1 MTTSGRNLPAHA
13 FVEPP
18 ALSKQG
24 LRLLWTRVKR
34 HKLQLLMILPTL
46 AQFIIFKWLPVY
58 GITLAFRDYQMQL
71 GINASPWVGF
81 LNFNKLFASP
91 DFLRVF
97 RNTLVLSGLNFLFGF
112 PAPIILSLMINE
124 IRGSAFKRI
133 TQSISYLPHFISW
146 IILSGIFMEVLSP
159 TKGPVNAIIKAL
171 GGEPIFFLGNP
182 HWFRPTMVVTNI
194 WKGIGWGS
202 IVYLAALGGINEE
215 LYDAARVD
223 GCGRFRRIWHVTLP
237 GILPTVIIMLI
248 LNAGSLVEDNF
259 DQIFNLQNDGVKS
272 NVGDVLGT
280 YIYRQGIENWKYSY
294 STAVEVF
301 RNVISLALVLTTN
314 KISKSVGEYGLW

>member
-1 MTTSGRNLPAHA
+1 MSMTRSNT
-13 FVEPP
+13 VEPSP
-18 ALSKQG
+18 LSREG
-24 LRLLWTRVKR
+24 LYRLWVRIKR

-58 GITLAFRDYQMQL
+58 GITLAFRDYQMTL
-71 GINASPWVGF
+71 PTIGASPWVGF
-81 LNFNKLFASP
+81 YHFNKLFASP

-97 RNTLVLSGLNFLFGF
+97 KNTLVLSGLNFLFGF
-112 PAPIILSLMINE
+112 PAPIILALMINE
-124 IRGSAFKRI
+124 IRGNVFKRVS
-133 TQSISYLPHFISW
+133 QSLSYLPHFISW

-171 GGEPIFFLGNP
+171 GGEPIFFLGDPN
-182 HWFRPTMVVTNI
+182 WFRPTMVITNI

-223 GCGRFRRIWHVTLP
+223 GCGRFGRIIHVTLP
-237 GILPTVIIMLI
+237 GIIPTIVIMLI
-248 LNAGSLVEDNF
+248 LNAGSIVEDNF
-259 DQIFNLQNDGVKS
+259 DQIFNLQNDGVKA

-301 RNVISLALVLTTN
+301 RNVIALILVVSTN
-314 KISKSVGEYGLW
+314 KISKAVGEYGLW

>member
-1 MTTSGRNLPAHA
+1 MTTSGGNLPAHA

-24 LRLLWTRVKR
+24 LRLLWIRVKR

>member
-1 MTTSGRNLPAHA
+1 MSVNQKMLA
-13 FVEPP
+13 EPP
-18 ALSKQG
+18 AFSKEG
-24 LRLLWTRVKR
+24 LYRLWMRIKR
-34 HKLQLLMILPTL
+34 HKLELLMILPTL

-58 GITLAFRDYQMQL
+58 GITLAFKDYQMQI
-71 GINASPWVGF
+71 GIGGSPWVGF
-81 LNFNKLFASP
+81 LNFSKLFASY
-91 DFLRVF
+91 DFVRVF

-112 PAPIILSLMINE
+112 PAPIVLALMINE
-124 IRGSAFKRI
+124 IRGNAFKRV

-159 TKGPVNAIIKAL
+159 TKGPVNAVIKAL
-171 GGEPIFFLGNP
+171 GGESIFFLGDPN
-182 HWFRPTMVVTNI
+182 WFRPTMVITNI

-223 GCGRFRRIWHVTLP
+223 GCGRFRRILHVTLP
-237 GILPTVIIMLI
+237 GILPTVVIMLI

-259 DQIFNLQNDGVKS
+259 DQIFNLQNDGVKA

-301 RNVISLALVLTTN
+301 RNVIALALVLTTN
-314 KISKSVGEYGLW
+314 KISKAVGEYGLW

>member
-1 MTTSGRNLPAHA
+1 MSVSQKTV
-13 FVEPP
+13 VEPS
-18 ALSKQG
+18 AFSREG
-24 LRLLWTRVKR
+24 LYRLWMRIKR
-34 HKLQLLMILPTL
+34 HKLELLMIMPTL

-58 GITLAFRDYQMQL
+58 GITLAFKDYQMQI
-71 GINASPWVGF
+71 GIGGSPWVGF
-81 LNFNKLFASP
+81 LNFSKLFASY
-91 DFLRVF
+91 DFVRVF

-112 PAPIILSLMINE
+112 PAPIVLALMINE
-124 IRGSAFKRI
+124 IRGNAFKRV

-159 TKGPVNAIIKAL
+159 TKGPVNAVIKAL
-171 GGEPIFFLGNP
+171 GGESIFFLGDPN
-182 HWFRPTMVVTNI
+182 WFRPTMVITNI

-223 GCGRFRRIWHVTLP
+223 GCGRFRRILHVTLP
-237 GILPTVIIMLI
+237 GILPTVVIMLI

-259 DQIFNLQNDGVKS
+259 DQIFNLQNDGVKA

-301 RNVISLALVLTTN
+301 RNVIALALVLTTN
-314 KISKSVGEYGLW
+314 KISKAVGEYGLW

>member
-1 MTTSGRNLPAHA
+1 MTTSGGNLPAHA

-24 LRLLWTRVKR
+24 LRLLWIRVKR

-223 GCGRFRRIWHVTLP
+223 GCGRFLRIWHVTLP
-237 GILPTVIIMLI
+237 GILPTVVIMLI

>member
-1 MTTSGRNLPAHA
+1 MSVSQKTL
-13 FVEPP
+13 VEPS
-18 ALSKQG
+18 AFSREG
-24 LRLLWTRVKR
+24 LYRLWMRIKR
-34 HKLQLLMILPTL
+34 HKLELLMILPTL

-58 GITLAFRDYQMQL
+58 GITLAFKDYQMQI
-71 GINASPWVGF
+71 GIGGSPWVGF
-81 LNFNKLFASP
+81 LNFSKLFASY
-91 DFLRVF
+91 DFVRVF

-112 PAPIILSLMINE
+112 PAPIVLALMINE
-124 IRGSAFKRI
+124 IRGNAFKRV

-159 TKGPVNAIIKAL
+159 TKGPVNAVIKAL
-171 GGEPIFFLGNP
+171 GGESIFFLGDPN
-182 HWFRPTMVVTNI
+182 WFRPTMVITNI

-223 GCGRFRRIWHVTLP
+223 GCGRFRRILHVTLP
-237 GILPTVIIMLI
+237 GILPTVVIMLI

-259 DQIFNLQNDGVKS
+259 DQIFNLQNDGVKA

-301 RNVISLALVLTTN
+301 RNVIALALVLTTN
-314 KISKSVGEYGLW
+314 KISKAVGEYGLW

>member
-1 MTTSGRNLPAHA
+1 MSVSQKTL
-13 FVEPP
+13 VEPS
-18 ALSKQG
+18 AFSREG
-24 LRLLWTRVKR
+24 LYRLWMRIKR
-34 HKLQLLMILPTL
+34 HKLELLMIMPTL

-58 GITLAFRDYQMQL
+58 GITLAFKDYQMQI
-71 GINASPWVGF
+71 GIGGSPWVGF
-81 LNFNKLFASP
+81 LNFSKLFASY
-91 DFLRVF
+91 DFVRVF

-112 PAPIILSLMINE
+112 PAPIVLALMINE
-124 IRGSAFKRI
+124 IRGNAFKRV

-159 TKGPVNAIIKAL
+159 TKGPVNAVIKAL
-171 GGEPIFFLGNP
+171 GGESIFFLGDPN
-182 HWFRPTMVVTNI
+182 WFRPTMVITNI

-223 GCGRFRRIWHVTLP
+223 GCGRFRRILHVTLP
-237 GILPTVIIMLI
+237 GILPTVVIMLI

-259 DQIFNLQNDGVKS
+259 DQIFNLQNDGVKA

-301 RNVISLALVLTTN
+301 RNVIALALVLTTN
-314 KISKSVGEYGLW
+314 KISKAVGEYGLW

>member
-1 MTTSGRNLPAHA
+1 MSMTQRNAI
-13 FVEPP
+13 EPSV
-18 ALSKQG
+18 LSKEG
-24 LRLLWTRVKR
+24 MYRLWVRIKR

-58 GITLAFRDYQMQL
+58 GITLAFRDYKMTL
-71 GINASPWVGF
+71 PTIGASPWVGF
-81 LNFNKLFASP
+81 ANFAKLFNSP

-97 RNTLVLSGLNFLFGF
+97 RNTIVLSGLNFLFGF
-112 PAPIILSLMINE
+112 PAPIILALMINE
-124 IRGSAFKRI
+124 MRGNVFKRI
-133 TQSISYLPHFISW
+133 SQSLSYLPHFISW
-146 IILSGIFMEVLSP
+146 IILSGIFMELLSP
-159 TKGPVNAIIKAL
+159 TKGPVNEIIKAL
-171 GGEPIFFLGNP
+171 GGKPIFFLGDP
-182 HWFRPTMVVTNI
+182 KWFRPTMVITNI

-223 GCGRFRRIWHVTLP
+223 GCGRFGRILHVTLP
-237 GILPTVIIMLI
+237 GIIPTVVIMLI
-248 LNAGSLVEDNF
+248 LNAGSIVEDNF

-280 YIYRQGIENWKYSY
+280 YIYRQGIENWEYSY

-301 RNVISLALVLTTN
+301 RNVIALVLVLTTN
-314 KISKSVGEYGLW
+314 KISKAVGEYGLW